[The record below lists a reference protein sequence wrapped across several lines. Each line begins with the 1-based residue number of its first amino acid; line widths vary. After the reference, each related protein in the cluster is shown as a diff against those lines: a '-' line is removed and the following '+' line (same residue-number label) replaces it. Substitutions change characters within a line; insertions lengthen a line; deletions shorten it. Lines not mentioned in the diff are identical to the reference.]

1 MVMAAEIDV
10 SMSVRAFEELTY
22 LKSMGDGLFSIQM
35 RPNYNVIV
43 GYPNRTNHWQRFY
56 FFVKSDEF
64 AFEDP
69 PGDVFRFL
77 WNPDLEFIANARVVA
92 SLAQESWENI
102 TVERIR
108 RAVYRISKRDWL
120 SDLLPLVTG
129 KKHRFLIFTRAE
141 QKKINEA
148 RKMTTLPDLSAFLGS
163 RLGGPSSN
171 EPILVS
177 SEATREET
185 LTASPQ
191 SAVVPDPVVS
201 ELSEGSLAPEVVE
214 PEKTKK
220 KGKKRAASG
229 ISVSSVEGTSAEA
242 QSNEPSKKK
251 TKEKKRK
258 KFVEEQTEPDEVAE
272 GREIVVHDGSGR
284 GAAARA
290 EGGSNDSPGAPL
302 ERKKRKKQ
310 SVDHDVPV
318 STERDDYHASE
329 EREFKYDGDI
339 PLSYA
344 SAECAELI
352 RQMRGGPRDMP
363 PVSDLFFKDAYV
375 NADRTK
381 SDGSMNFAIEKYDTA
396 LKDTLAQLGKAEKL
410 AQVRGEALTRKS
422 SEFKKTIDLAVVE
435 RDQLLAGKKA
445 HKERFLERFGELK
458 DKFRS
463 SHERVKELE
472 REKAV
477 LEAEK
482 ATLEE
487 EKKDASLRHMREINR
502 LKESRSFEVTHERVR
517 IHTEM
522 IAKSNRR
529 FNNIRNREVS
539 HKDFDHARLLY
550 SQAFGT
556 KKCLEAL
563 KANGRDIPQGVI
575 DVFSEQEKH
584 FELEAKQLDV
594 GEIPKTGLSF
604 SPLLLDSPFMNKHVL
619 AGLYP
624 YGSNAGLVDP
634 GTAVI
639 LRTPSSSHGEQSS
652 DRLDDPTP
660 FVELN
665 AAPAANEHGASKET
679 SDNAPQLGGKVV
691 TSLGGTQ
698 VGEGVLEI
706 SDSSSEDRSER
717 DPVEKMM
724 GPELDDVEKS
734 PGARSEPVETVEATP
749 VDEQTEGISVDPP
762 NSSADVPDG
771 SVPPVIKASEDYPQ
785 MLLLFLLVFLLSF
798 GPARLLVLQPFSLKL
813 YFEFR

>member
-1 MVMAAEIDV
+1 MGLLSIGPSCRAAV
-10 SMSVRAFEELTY
+10 SSRRVDCFQSLVRSA
-22 LKSMGDGLFSIQM
+22 
-35 RPNYNVIV
+35 
-43 GYPNRTNHWQRFY
+43 
-56 FFVKSDEF
+56 
-64 AFEDP
+64 
-69 PGDVFRFL
+69 
-77 WNPDLEFIANARVVA
+77 
-92 SLAQESWENI
+92 
-102 TVERIR
+102 
-108 RAVYRISKRDWL
+108 KRDWL

-148 RKMTTLPDLSAFLGS
+148 RKMTTLPDLSALLGS

-191 SAVVPDPVVS
+191 SAVVPDLVVS
-201 ELSEGSLAPEVVE
+201 DLSEGSLAPEVVE

-318 STERDDYHASE
+318 LTERDDSHASE
-329 EREFKYDGDI
+329 ERGEAGVRRPTPPRVAAPTIGRSDAG
-339 PLSYA
+339 
-344 SAECAELI
+344 
-352 RQMRGGPRDMP
+352 RPRDMP

-375 NADRTK
+375 NAARTK
-381 SDGSMNFAIEKYDTA
+381 KYDTA

-445 HKERFLERFGELK
+445 HKERFPERFGELK

-472 REKAV
+472 REKA
-477 LEAEK
+477 LGSK
-482 ATLEE
+482 
-487 EKKDASLRHMREINR
+487 
-502 LKESRSFEVTHERVR
+502 
-517 IHTEM
+517 
-522 IAKSNRR
+522 
-529 FNNIRNREVS
+529 
-539 HKDFDHARLLY
+539 
-550 SQAFGT
+550 
-556 KKCLEAL
+556 
-563 KANGRDIPQGVI
+563 VI
-575 DVFSEQEKH
+575 
-584 FELEAKQLDV
+584 
-594 GEIPKTGLSF
+594 T
-604 SPLLLDSPFMNKHVL
+604 SP
-619 AGLYP
+619 
-624 YGSNAGLVDP
+624 
-634 GTAVI
+634 
-639 LRTPSSSHGEQSS
+639 
-652 DRLDDPTP
+652 
-660 FVELN
+660 
-665 AAPAANEHGASKET
+665 
-679 SDNAPQLGGKVV
+679 
-691 TSLGGTQ
+691 GGTQ

-717 DPVEKMM
+717 DPVEKTM
-724 GPELDDVEKS
+724 GPELDDAEKS

-771 SVPPVIKASEDYPQ
+771 SVPPV
-785 MLLLFLLVFLLSF
+785 V
-798 GPARLLVLQPFSLKL
+798 
-813 YFEFR
+813 